1 MPRSGPSLD
10 ALGAALQELAPLER
24 AESWDNVGW
33 ISVPSAPRP
42 VSTVLLA
49 IDLTKEVAAEA
60 IATGAG
66 LVVAYHPPIF
76 EGLRRLSASQ
86 PIVRLV
92 EERIAVYSPHTA
104 LDAAEGGV
112 NDWLADGIGSGRRTV
127 PEGTTARRVSLTK
140 ARTLDE
146 LVLRVKSHLGVERVR
161 IAIAA
166 TAIRSVAVCAGAGGK
181 ALTPVAADLY
191 VTGEMRHHD
200 VLAAV
205 ARGTSVILAEH
216 SNTERGYLPV
226 LRDRLA
232 RALRGKADVRV
243 ATSDREP
250 LETV

>member
-1 MPRSGPSLD
+1 VPRSAVSLD
-10 ALGAALQELAPLER
+10 AVGAALQGLAPLER
-24 AESWDNVGW
+24 AEAWDNVGW
-33 ISVPSAPRP
+33 IAVPTEPRP
-42 VSTVLLA
+42 VGTILLT
-49 IDLTKEVAAEA
+49 IDLTKAVAAEA

-66 LVVAYHPPIF
+66 VVVAYHPPIF
-76 EGLRRLSASQ
+76 EGLTRLAATQ

-127 PEGTTARRVSLTK
+127 PEGTTARRVALTK

-146 LVLRVKSHLGVERVR
+146 LVLRVKGHLGLERLR

-166 TAIRSVAVCAGAGGK
+166 TAIRTVAVCAGAGGK
-181 ALTPVAADLY
+181 ALGPVAADLY

-216 SNTERGYLPV
+216 SNTERGYLPI
-226 LRDRLA
+226 LRDRLEK
-232 RALRGKADVRV
+232 ALRGKVEVRI
-243 ATSDREP
+243 AASDREP
-250 LETV
+250 LEIA